1 MSRHL
6 ADQSTESG
14 DGRME
19 QFIRIARSESS
30 TFWQKLWQNRPAAP
44 GNRRVQE
51 FIRIER
57 AQAQD

>member
-6 ADQSTESG
+6 ADRSVESG
-14 DGRME
+14 DGRMT
-19 QFIRIARSESS
+19 QFLRIARSES
-30 TFWQKLWQNRPAAP
+30 TRFWQKLWQNRRAAP

-57 AQAQD
+57 TQVQD